1 MLIEQPSYRP
11 YQQETNPMSYE
22 ERIRHERANMS
33 KSFARLADFLLD
45 SYVEAS
51 FMTAS
56 ELAHVLNLDAA
67 TVVRF
72 SQHLGYKGF
81 PQLQRE
87 IRSRVKRDLLLH
99 PQSDSNL
106 NSIPTVVANTMQELS
121 RDLDQT
127 RISLS
132 TEAVGELVEKIGQA
146 RRIIVL
152 SDAPA
157 QPAAYNLVYF
167 LEQGGFPIYI
177 ARPGVADLARTIHTA
192 TPQDLLMAVDVSGQ
206 SPSIARAIEEAHN
219 KGIPTAAIVGMA
231 SLPAARAADVVLE
244 ARARPS
250 FGIGIIVIGSVIY
263 ALVEALRWRFAERF
277 AGAEQAINE
286 LTNRIQQPIE

>member
-1 MLIEQPSYRP
+1 M
-11 YQQETNPMSYE
+11 TTYE
-22 ERIRHERANMS
+22 ERIRRERTRMS

-45 SYVEAS
+45 AYVEAS

-56 ELAHVLNLDAA
+56 ELAHALNLDAA

-87 IRSRVKRDLLLH
+87 IRSRVKKDLLLR
-99 PQSDSNL
+99 PQQAEVA
-106 NSIPTVVANTMQELS
+106 NSIPNLVATAMQELA

-127 RISLS
+127 RISLNTDS
-132 TEAVGELVEKIGQA
+132 VAELVEKLGQA

-152 SDAPA
+152 ADAPA
-157 QPAAYNLVYF
+157 QPAAYNLVFF

-192 TPQDLLMAVDVSGQ
+192 TQQDLLLAVDVAGQ
-206 SPSIARAIEEAHN
+206 SPYIARAVEEAHA

-231 SLPAARAADVVLE
+231 SLPSARAADVVLE

-250 FGIGIIVIGSVIY
+250 VGIGIVVIGAIIY
-263 ALVEALRWRFAERF
+263 ALAETLYWRFPERF

-286 LTNRIQQPIE
+286 LSDRIQQSID

>member
-1 MLIEQPSYRP
+1 
-11 YQQETNPMSYE
+11 MSYE
-22 ERIRHERANMS
+22 ERIRRERANMS

-87 IRSRVKRDLLLH
+87 IRGRVKRDLLLH
-99 PQSDSNL
+99 PKTDGALDSV
-106 NSIPTVVANTMQELS
+106 PAVVANAMQELS

-132 TEAVGELVEKIGQA
+132 TDSVAELVDKIGQS

-152 SDAPA
+152 ADAPA

-192 TPQDLLMAVDVSGQ
+192 TAQDLLMAVDVSGQ
-206 SPSIARAIEEAHN
+206 SPSIARAIEEAHK

-231 SLPAARAADVVLE
+231 SLPSARAADVVLE

-250 FGIGIIVIGSVIY
+250 VGIGIIVIGSVIY
-263 ALVEALRWRFAERF
+263 ALVEALRWRFKERF

>member
-1 MLIEQPSYRP
+1 
-11 YQQETNPMSYE
+11 MSYE
-22 ERIRHERANMS
+22 ERIRRERANMS

-72 SQHLGYKGF
+72 SQYLGYKGF

-87 IRSRVKRDLLLH
+87 IRLRVKRDLLLQ
-99 PQSDSNL
+99 PEASESPDSVDD
-106 NSIPTVVANTMQELS
+106 VVANAMQELS
-121 RDLDQT
+121 RDLEQT

-132 TEAVGELVEKIGQA
+132 TEAVAQLVDKIGQA

-152 SDAPA
+152 ADSPA

-192 TPQDLLMAVDVSGQ
+192 TAQDLLMAVDVSGQ
-206 SPSIARAIEEAHN
+206 SPSIARAIEEAQH
-219 KGIPTAAIVGMA
+219 KGIPTAAIVGTA
-231 SLPAARAADVVLE
+231 SLPSARSADVVLE
-244 ARARPS
+244 ARANPS
-250 FGIGIIVIGSVIY
+250 VGIGIIIIGSVIY

-277 AGAEQAINE
+277 AGAEQSINE
-286 LTNRIQQPIE
+286 LSNRIQQPIE

>member
-1 MLIEQPSYRP
+1 
-11 YQQETNPMSYE
+11 MSYE
-22 ERIRHERANMS
+22 ERIRHERASMS

-87 IRSRVKRDLLLH
+87 IRARVKRDLLLH
-99 PQSDSNL
+99 PQSENSL

-132 TEAVGELVEKIGQA
+132 TEAVADLVEKIGQA

-192 TPQDLLMAVDVSGQ
+192 TSQDLLMAVDVSGQ

>member
-1 MLIEQPSYRP
+1 MSIPP
-11 YQQETNPMSYE
+11 YD
-22 ERIRHERANMS
+22 ERIRRERAHMS

-56 ELAHVLNLDAA
+56 ELAHALNLDAA

-87 IRSRVKRDLLLH
+87 IRARVKHDLLLR
-99 PQSDSNL
+99 PQQAE
-106 NSIPTVVANTMQELS
+106 VANSVPSLVANAMQELA

-132 TEAVGELVEKIGQA
+132 TDAVSALVDGIGQS

-152 SDAPA
+152 ADAPA

-177 ARPGVADLARTIHTA
+177 ARPGIADLARTVHTA
-192 TPQDLLMAVDVSGQ
+192 TPQDLLLAVDVSGQ
-206 SPSIARAIEEAHN
+206 SPSIARALEEAHQ
-219 KGIPTAAIVGMA
+219 KGIPTAAIVGMG
-231 SLPAARAADVVLE
+231 SLPSARAADIVLE

-250 FGIGIIVIGSVIY
+250 VGIGIVVIGSVIF
-263 ALVEALRWRFAERF
+263 ALAETLRWRFAERF

-286 LTNRIQQPIE
+286 LMNRIQQPIE

>member
-1 MLIEQPSYRP
+1 
-11 YQQETNPMSYE
+11 MSYE
-22 ERIRHERANMS
+22 ERIRRERATMS

-99 PQSDSNL
+99 PQANNSLD
-106 NSIPTVVANTMQELS
+106 SIPMVVANAMQELS

-132 TEAVGELVEKIGQA
+132 TESVAELVEKIGQA

-152 SDAPA
+152 ADAPA

-192 TPQDLLMAVDVSGQ
+192 TAQDLLMAIDVSGQ
-206 SPSIARAIEEAHN
+206 SPSIARAIEEAHG

-231 SLPAARAADVVLE
+231 SLPSARASDVVLE

-250 FGIGIIVIGSVIY
+250 FGIGIIIIGSVIY
-263 ALVEALRWRFAERF
+263 ALVEALRWRFNERF

-286 LTNRIQQPIE
+286 LTNRIQQPID